1 MDPRLTSIKKLIKD
15 LNKEIDDILWEET
28 SDPRIEAL
36 VEELEYLKLKESK
49 GELYEPKLIVFFFCF
64 FFYFFLFLFTYF

>member
-1 MDPRLTSIKKLIKD
+1 LNRDTIYRGARMDPRLTSIKKLIKD

-49 GELYEPKLIVFFFCF
+49 GELYEPKF
-64 FFYFFLFLFTYF
+64 

>member
-1 MDPRLTSIKKLIKD
+1 MYPRLTSIKKLIKD
-15 LNKEIDDILWEET
+15 LNNEIDDILWEET

-49 GELYEPKLIVFFFCF
+49 VELYEPKF
-64 FFYFFLFLFTYF
+64 

>member
-36 VEELEYLKLKESK
+36 VDVLEYLKLKESK
-49 GELYEPKLIVFFFCF
+49 GELYEPKF
-64 FFYFFLFLFTYF
+64 

>member
-1 MDPRLTSIKKLIKD
+1 MDPRLTSIKKMHLIAMLIKD
-15 LNKEIDDILWEET
+15 LNKEIDDILWKET

-49 GELYEPKLIVFFFCF
+49 GELYEPKF
-64 FFYFFLFLFTYF
+64 

>member
-1 MDPRLTSIKKLIKD
+1 MDYRGARMDPRLTSIKKLIRD

-49 GELYEPKLIVFFFCF
+49 GELYEPKF
-64 FFYFFLFLFTYF
+64 